1 MENIKVYNKLV
12 RDKIPEIIDID
23 YKICDFEKF
32 RLLQKKLQEE
42 VNEFL
47 ADNRNI
53 DELADIMEVVFAIA
67 DILGVSEEELLKVR
81 TEKREKR
88 GGFEQGIFLKTVE
101 ERK

>member
-1 MENIKVYNKLV
+1 MNSLQT
-12 RDKIPEIIDID
+12 ID
-23 YKICDFEKF
+23 
-32 RLLQKKLQEE
+32 
-42 VNEFL
+42 
-47 ADNRNI
+47 I